1 MGTLTLDLW
10 VTSHAQVDS
19 GSEYLDTVWT
29 LPGYTVYYHPYTIQ
43 GIGMVCSS
51 TYSTRE

>member
-19 GSEYLDTVWT
+19 GSEYLDTRRIPLYT
-29 LPGYTVYYHPYTIQ
+29 TMYTVCYH
-43 GIGMVCSS
+43 V
-51 TYSTRE
+51 